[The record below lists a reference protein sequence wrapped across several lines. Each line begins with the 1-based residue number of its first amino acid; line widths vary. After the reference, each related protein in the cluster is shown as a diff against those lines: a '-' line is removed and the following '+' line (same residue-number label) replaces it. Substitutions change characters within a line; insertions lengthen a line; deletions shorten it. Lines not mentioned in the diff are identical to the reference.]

1 MSALMLLALSC
12 VSKKNNEIYYDA
24 EVINFPEFP
33 YFETAII
40 EDDGTVT
47 FSWRDKTGNVPA
59 EWFYALAQ
67 YQNTISAIEYYL
79 KEVNKIG
86 N

>member
-1 MSALMLLALSC
+1 MLLVLSC
-12 VSKKNNEIYYDA
+12 VSKKNNEIFYDA
-24 EVINFPEFP
+24 EAINFPEFP
-33 YFETAII
+33 YFESAII

-47 FSWRDKTGNVPA
+47 FSWRDKLGNVPA

-67 YQNTISAIEYYL
+67 YQNTISAIEHYL
-79 KEVNKIG
+79 KEVNKIE